1 MTIDQIDLQDIYE
14 FMEKG
19 DVANAPPEIVAYLE
33 LLDKT
38 RGMLIR
44 IDKWSNDESIVKH
57 LMLSDKLSRYKSKQI
72 IAEARE
78 YFYSDKIVSKTAWKN
93 IYAEKADKML
103 NFAMLTVKDAKE
115 AIAVIKAIGD
125 IVDKIRD
132 LNSAEEEE
140 LPAELFLRP
149 MRLYSLDARIS
160 EFASPTDRNEIA
172 KLIDAFPDLSER
184 VKIRL
189 KQEALCLPLT
199 IFPNEQ
205 EDVR

>member
-19 DVANAPPEIVAYLE
+19 DIKNAPPEIVLYLE
-33 LLDKT
+33 ILDKT
-38 RGMLIR
+38 RGMLQR
-44 IDKWSNDESIVKH
+44 IDQFSNDEAIVKH
-57 LMLSDKLSRYKSKQI
+57 LMLVDKLSRYKSKKFI
-72 IAEARE
+72 DEARE
-78 YFYSDKIVSKTAWKN
+78 YFYSDKIVSKSAWRN

-132 LNSAEEEE
+132 LNTPEEEE

-149 MRLYSLDARIS
+149 LRLYSLDARIS

>member
-19 DVANAPPEIVAYLE
+19 DVANAPPEIVQYLE

-44 IDKWSNDESIVKH
+44 IDKFSNDESIVKH
-57 LMLSDKLSRYKSKQI
+57 LILSDRLSRYKAKQI

-78 YFYSDKIVSKTAWKN
+78 YFYSDKIVSKAAWKN

-103 NFAMLTVKDAKE
+103 NFAMLTVKDTKDALG
-115 AIAVIKAIGD
+115 VIKAIAD

-132 LNSAEEEE
+132 LNTAEEEE
-140 LPAELFLRP
+140 LPEELFRRP
-149 MRLYSLDARIS
+149 LTLYSLDARIS
-160 EFASPTDRNEIA
+160 EFSSPIDRNELA
-172 KLIDAFPDLSER
+172 KMIDKLPDLSER

-199 IFPNEQ
+199 IFPDEQ
-205 EDVR
+205 ENVR

>member
-19 DVANAPPEIVAYLE
+19 DIANAPAEIVAYLE

-44 IDKWSNDESIVKH
+44 IDKFSNDESIIKH
-57 LMLSDKLSRYKSKQI
+57 LMLTDKLSRYKSKQV

-78 YFYSDKIVSKTAWKN
+78 YFYTDKIVSKVAWRN
-93 IYAEKADKML
+93 IYAEKADKAL
-103 NFAMLTVKDAKE
+103 NFALLTMKDAKE
-115 AIAVIKAIGD
+115 AISVIKAISD

-132 LNSAEEEE
+132 LNTPEEED
-140 LPAELFLRP
+140 LPEELFRKPLT
-149 MRLYSLDARIS
+149 LYSLDARIT
-160 EFASPTDRNEIA
+160 EFSTPIDRNEVIKMID
-172 KLIDAFPDLSER
+172 KLPDLSEK
-184 VKIRL
+184 VKLRL

-199 IFPNEQ
+199 IFPDEQ
-205 EDVR
+205 ENIR

>member
-1 MTIDQIDLQDIYE
+1 MTLDQIDLQDIYE

-19 DVANAPPEIVAYLE
+19 NIKDAPPEIVQYLE

-38 RGMLIR
+38 RGMLQR
-44 IDKWSNDESIVKH
+44 IDQFSNDEAIVKH
-57 LMLSDKLSRYKSKQI
+57 LVLVDGLSRYKAKQFI
-72 IAEARE
+72 DAARE
-78 YFYSDKIVSKTAWKN
+78 YFYKDSNVSKNAWRN
-93 IYAEKADKML
+93 IYAEKAEKAL
-103 NFAMLTVKDAKE
+103 NFALLTMKDAKE
-115 AIAVIKAIGD
+115 GLACIKAI
-125 IVDKIRD
+125 RD
-132 LNSAEEEE
+132 LIEIRGLNLPEIEEI
-140 LPAELFLRP
+140 PAELFLRP

-189 KQEALCLPLT
+189 KQEALCLPHT